1 MNHVILEYLSREAAY
16 MRLAGQEQ
24 TDGNKGGMKQWG
36 KQQSAVQTG
45 SGPAPAGAPA
55 DRYYQPWGGTGWCV
69 QSIIML
75 LLVGKYH
82 LLYLSLSSQLTHL

>member
-45 SGPAPAGAPA
+45 SFPAPYRSSGC
-55 DRYYQPWGGTGWCV
+55 QG
-69 QSIIML
+69 L
-75 LLVGKYH
+75 
-82 LLYLSLSSQLTHL
+82 LSSLN

>member
-16 MRLAGQEQ
+16 TRLAGQEQ

-45 SGPAPAGAPA
+45 SFPAPY
-55 DRYYQPWGGTGWCV
+55 R
-69 QSIIML
+69 
-75 LLVGKYH
+75 
-82 LLYLSLSSQLTHL
+82 SSG